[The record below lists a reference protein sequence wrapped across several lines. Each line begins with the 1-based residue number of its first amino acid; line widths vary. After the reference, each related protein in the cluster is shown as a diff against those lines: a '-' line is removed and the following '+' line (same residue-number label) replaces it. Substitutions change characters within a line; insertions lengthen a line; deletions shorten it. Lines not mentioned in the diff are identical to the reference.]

1 MFSTNQ
7 YMIVGHAMTTCCLL
21 LAVVGIVRVVYYA
34 YHKGYDQVM
43 EKEIS

>member
-1 MFSTNQ
+1 
-7 YMIVGHAMTTCCLL
+7 MTTCCLL

-43 EKEIS
+43 EKEISQFKPAIGTERVV